1 MKRLT
6 ARPDVFSHRHCPR
19 GPGGAAAALILA
31 FALGACSSSASSAP
45 GSSAPGSAA
54 TGGVSPSGSAGHTS
68 DTVQTPTGVTFHGKV
83 EVTGALRLIT
93 SFTEKNTS
101 VSNCA
106 EVATKGD
113 AAGGNFAV
121 PSPYVT
127 QSPQIVIR
135 LAHFHGA
142 GTYPPTEMQVDQ
154 ADSISLKSGR
164 HTDQYVLTSHPAKSV
179 PGQTTGK
186 EVLFLL
192 KNGSGELA
200 FSEAHMLGQKSS
212 PAIAGLISW
221 TCSN

>member
-1 MKRLT
+1 MNRLT
-6 ARPDVFSHRHCPR
+6 ARLDVSSHRHR
-19 GPGGAAAALILA
+19 LVGLGGTAAALILA
-31 FALGACSSSASSAP
+31 FALGACSSSGSTASA
-45 GSSAPGSAA
+45 GA
-54 TGGVSPSGSAGHTS
+54 SPSSTTGHTS
-68 DTVQTPTGVTFHGKV
+68 STVQTGPGVTFHGKV
-83 EVTGALRLIT
+83 QVTGALRLIT
-93 SFTEKNTS
+93 AFTAKNTN

-113 AAGGNFAV
+113 VAGGGNFAV

-127 QSPQIVIR
+127 QSPQIVVR

-142 GTYPPTEMQVDQ
+142 GTYPPTEMQVDK
-154 ADSISLKSGR
+154 ADSISLKSGS
-164 HTDQYVLTSHPAKSV
+164 HTDEYVLTSHPAKSV

-200 FSEAHMLGQKSS
+200 FSEAHMHGQKSK

-221 TCSN
+221 TCSNPASSH